1 VSLDEATSAYIRG
14 VVERLRGL
22 LSDDLIGIYLVGS
35 GSMGGFD
42 PRTSDVDIAAVVT
55 GPLTVDQKQRIVR
68 RLAHPAFPCPVRKLE
83 LVVYGAEAVTGASPS
98 LRWELN
104 LNTGPEIGVA
114 ASLDPSAEPGHWFVL
129 DVAMAR
135 THARPLL
142 GPPPD
147 VVFGEIPQERVLRA
161 LLGSARWHR
170 GNDPQGVQS
179 VLNACR
185 AWRWVE
191 DAAWSPKLE
200 AARWARVRTDDPA
213 IIDAA
218 VAARE
223 TNGARVLDPRTVE
236 RFVANVERRI
246 ERSLEG

>member
-1 VSLDEATSAYIRG
+1 VSLDEATSAYLG
-14 VVERLRGL
+14 AAVERLHGL
-22 LSDDLIGIYLVGS
+22 LSHDLIGVYLIGS

-42 PRTSDVDIAAVVT
+42 PRTSDIDVAAVVT
-55 GPLTVDQKQRIVR
+55 GPLTVNQKQRIVR
-68 RLAHPAFPCPVRKLE
+68 GLAHPAFPCPVRKLE
-83 LVVYGAEAVTGASPS
+83 LVVYDTEAVTGVSPS

-104 LNTGPEIGVA
+104 LDTGPEIGVE
-114 ASLDPSAEPGHWFVL
+114 ASLDPSTEPGHWFVL

-135 THARPLL
+135 THARRLL

-147 VVFGEIPQERVLRA
+147 VVFGEIPRERVLRA

-170 GNDPQGVQS
+170 GNDPRGAQS

-191 DAAWSPKLE
+191 DATWSPKPE

-218 VAARE
+218 VAVRE
-223 TNGARVLDPRTVE
+223 TNGAHVLDPRTVE
-236 RFVANVERRI
+236 RFVTIVERRI